1 MEKQNLDILPGGIL
15 PVIHCSQGDIGRQF
29 QINLYSDGA
38 PYVLD
43 GTEELTL
50 DGHKED
56 GNIFTYSLD
65 SVTGSTITISTE
77 EQMTACAGNTICEIR
92 IFKGTTRLGTCNF
105 IMQVEEGPSNG
116 TPS

>member
-65 SVTGSTITISTE
+65 SVTGSIITISTE
-77 EQMTACAGNTICEIR
+77 EQILQTKNYLLK
-92 IFKGTTRLGTCNF
+92 FF
-105 IMQVEEGPSNG
+105 D
-116 TPS
+116 